1 MDKEVIIEIQK
12 DNIYNLIKKGER
24 IDGRAFDEYRAIS
37 IETGVVS
44 RAEGS
49 ARVKIGESQVVVG
62 IKMQTGAP
70 FPDTPDKGVLIINAE
85 LVPLASPAFES
96 GPPNENSVELA
107 RVVDRG
113 IRESKA
119 IDLTKLCVE
128 VGEKVWIVFVD
139 IHVINDEGNLQDA
152 AALGAIA
159 ALLTSKIPNVQYDMG
174 DEDETLPVRDIPIA
188 VTAVEFDGDIVLD
201 PNLYEEN
208 VATSRLTVI
217 SNTDG
222 SISGM
227 QRKGS
232 FAVDEEHINNMVDLA
247 IDKAKEI
254 REKFLEI

>member
-1 MDKEVIIEIQK
+1 MDKEVVIEIQK

-24 IDGRAFDEYRAIS
+24 TDGRAFDEYREIT
-37 IETGVVS
+37 IETGMVPK
-44 RAEGS
+44 ADGS

-62 IKMQTGAP
+62 VKMQPGEP
-70 FPDTPDKGVLIINAE
+70 FPDTPDKGVLITNAE
-85 LVPLASPAFES
+85 LVPLASPSFES
-96 GPPNENSVELA
+96 GPPNENSVEIA

-119 IDLTKLCVE
+119 IDLSKICVE
-128 VGEKVWIVFVD
+128 AGEKVWIVFVD
-139 IHVINDEGNLQDA
+139 IHVINDGGNLQDT

-159 ALLTSKIPNVQYDMG
+159 ALLTSKIPNIQYEMG
-174 DEDETLPVRDIPIA
+174 DEDEQLPVREIPIA
-188 VTAVEFDGDIVLD
+188 ITAVEFDGEIVLD

-208 VATSRLTVI
+208 VATSMLTVI

-222 SISGM
+222 SICGM
-227 QRKGS
+227 QRKGL
-232 FAVDEEHINNMVDLA
+232 FAVDEEHINSMVDLA